1 MIEFLTR
8 VWGPQNKLLKSV
20 LDDANNDLYISGCR
34 ALGLIDKFITGPLWK
49 ILESS
54 LHNLDMST
62 HFTKLLEFLT
72 ECAEDAT
79 EFLTGE
85 KVPFPHI
92 PINKDD
98 VWASLVVPS
107 PSDPLVTQILQAFLK
122 SLEMLVQR
130 MLEDHLM
137 VENGKVQVTLSEDRP
152 NRSQQQTRSVS
163 VILQNLTNC

>member
-1 MIEFLTR
+1 
-8 VWGPQNKLLKSV
+8 
-20 LDDANNDLYISGCR
+20 
-34 ALGLIDKFITGPLWK
+34 
-49 ILESS
+49 
-54 LHNLDMST
+54 MST

-72 ECAEDAT
+72 ECAEDGT

-107 PSDPLVTQILQAFLK
+107 PSDPLVTQILQALFK

-130 MLEDHLM
+130 MLEDNLPG
-137 VENGKVQVTLSEDRP
+137 GKWEGASDSVRGQTKSVTTTNKVSERDKLDRLLREKP
-152 NRSQQQTRSVS
+152 NASPSSLRSPHTIYNKQD
-163 VILQNLTNC
+163 LQMACTTNHAKM